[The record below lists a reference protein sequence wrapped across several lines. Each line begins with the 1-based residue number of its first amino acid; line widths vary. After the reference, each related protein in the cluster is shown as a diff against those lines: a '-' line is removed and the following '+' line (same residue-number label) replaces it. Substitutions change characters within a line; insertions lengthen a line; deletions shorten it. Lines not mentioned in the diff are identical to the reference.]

1 MFEFSIWFLIG
12 NITTKLYHHFQI
24 AEEDKCDKE
33 VFRAEKAE
41 SNRVPP
47 LVAVDDE
54 AEASGDSIS
63 NTTTEDDSSTS
74 GDCSTIGSPPPLVS
88 PFKSQSGDRRQ
99 RLSPCKLISSFIGS
113 PFRKR
118 NCSFS
123 EKQSG
128 QPLLRCFSYEE
139 ILNATN
145 NFHPGSLSPSLFSYD
160 EI

>member
-1 MFEFSIWFLIG
+1 M
-12 NITTKLYHHFQI
+12 
-24 AEEDKCDKE
+24 
-33 VFRAEKAE
+33 RAQKPD

-47 LVAVDDE
+47 HMAADDE
-54 AEASGDSIS
+54 VEASGDSVS
-63 NTTTEDDSSTS
+63 NTTTEDDSFTS

-88 PFKSQSGDRRQ
+88 PFKSQSCDSKRHRQ
-99 RLSPCKLISSFIGS
+99 RMSPCKLISSFIGS

-123 EKQSG
+123 EKQSYD

-145 NFHPGSLSPSLFSYD
+145 NFHPGFFFHKLSVFFWWNLTLKFSFLAYGFIWSWLF
-160 EI
+160 IIV